1 MRRWLIPVLVIVP
14 ILLAVGWLAWF
25 SPWLAVSQVQ
35 VNVSSAPDIA
45 GPLSA
50 DEVRAVAQVE
60 PGVPL
65 LRVPTDEIESRV
77 TALPQV
83 ESATVTRAWPDTIVI
98 DVVRRTP
105 VALVAAA
112 SGYDLVDATGAVI
125 RTVPGVEEGVP
136 VVRASGDGL
145 TAAISVAREIPEEIR
160 RRVVTVEASTR
171 NNVTLV
177 LRNGSEVMWGSAEEG
192 PFKAEVLLVL
202 LKEVDARWYDVS
214 APGVPATSDTPQ
226 RPSG

>member
-35 VNVSSAPDIA
+35 VTVSSAPDIA

-65 LRVPTDEIESRV
+65 LRVPTAEIESRV

-202 LKEVDARWYDVS
+202 LKEVDARYYDVS

>member
-35 VNVSSAPDIA
+35 VTVSSAPDIA

-65 LRVPTDEIESRV
+65 LRVPTAEIESRV

>member
-1 MRRWLIPVLVIVP
+1 M
-14 ILLAVGWLAWF
+14 
-25 SPWLAVSQVQ
+25 
-35 VNVSSAPDIA
+35 
-45 GPLSA
+45 
-50 DEVRAVAQVE
+50 
-60 PGVPL
+60 
-65 LRVPTDEIESRV
+65 
-77 TALPQV
+77 
-83 ESATVTRAWPDTIVI
+83 
-98 DVVRRTP
+98 
-105 VALVAAA
+105 
-112 SGYDLVDATGAVI
+112 DATGAVI